1 MEMEFESWQH
11 PPSTKQK
18 RGYASKFRLSC
29 DSCSKSKVRCNH
41 ERPSCQRCHQAGIRC
56 VYSVSRRTGKPPK
69 SARNNE
75 DEVGVVQKRPDPV
88 ARSISVAVQTESS
101 TPATMAPATAPTA
114 STNPLHRS
122 SESTLDVFFNYDMPD
137 VGLSSH
143 FLSEDLRF
151 DDVPNDHDD
160 LDQLVQA
167 HGFSEQ
173 MINDELGLWN
183 LNSTAHSPLNGV
195 NERPSERPTC
205 HSVLPPSEKTGQI
218 NENAPCMQ
226 LTSST
231 LQSLSMPF
239 RFCTTVPSVV
249 PPIVTIDRILDT
261 GRQAITSL
269 YTLLQCTC
277 AQSCSSSMSN
287 ALIILK
293 ILDSYDAIARSPPST
308 PIPAMN
314 DTSTSSNSKKNG
326 IQESIP
332 DSQPASTFTLA
343 GQSMVLETPIKI
355 GMFTIHR
362 EDERRLILHLL
373 LSELRRVERV
383 VEAFGRRYGG
393 DVFHGALEQFL
404 RSRVHSMRDDLDGIL
419 SRE

>member
-1 MEMEFESWQH
+1 MEMEFEAWQQ
-11 PPSTKQK
+11 PASTKQK
-18 RGYASKFRLSC
+18 IGYASKFRLSC

-41 ERPSCQRCHQAGIRC
+41 ERPSCQRCRQSGIRC

-75 DEVGVVQKRPDPV
+75 EEATHIQK
-88 ARSISVAVQTESS
+88 ALGTAASSTSVAVQTESS
-101 TPATMAPATAPTA
+101 TPATMPPSTAPTA
-114 STNPLHRS
+114 TTNPLHRS
-122 SESTLDVFFNYDMPD
+122 SESTLDVFFNFDMPD

-143 FLSEDLRF
+143 FLSEELRF
-151 DDVPNDHDD
+151 DDTSNNHDD
-160 LDQLVQA
+160 LNQLVQA

-173 MINDELGLWN
+173 IINDELGLWN
-183 LNSTAHSPLNGV
+183 LNSTAHTPVNGV
-195 NERPSERPTC
+195 DERSNENLTC
-205 HSVLPPSEKTGQI
+205 HSILPPSEKTDQI
-218 NENAPCMQ
+218 KESAPCMQ

-239 RFCTTVPSVV
+239 SFCTTVPSVV
-249 PPIVTIDRILDT
+249 PPIITIDRVLDT
-261 GRQAITSL
+261 GRQAITVL

-277 AQSCSSSMSN
+277 AQRCSSSMSN
-287 ALIILK
+287 ALIVLK

-308 PIPAMN
+308 PIPLN
-314 DTSTSSNSKKNG
+314 GTSSNGKKDG
-326 IQESIP
+326 IQESMP
-332 DSQPASTFTLA
+332 DPEPASTFSLA
-343 GQSMVLETPIKI
+343 GQSMVLDTPITI

-404 RSRVHSMRDDLDGIL
+404 RSRVHAMRDDLDGIL

>member
-1 MEMEFESWQH
+1 MEVEFATWQQ

-18 RGYASKFRLSC
+18 KGYASKFRLSC

-75 DEVGVVQKRPDPV
+75 EEAVQNNLNAA
-88 ARSISVAVQTESS
+88 ARGISVAVQTESAAATPSLPS
-101 TPATMAPATAPTA
+101 TMPTSTAASTAPANA
-114 STNPLHRS
+114 LHSS
-122 SESTLDVFFNYDMPD
+122 SESTLDVFFDYDMSD
-137 VGLSSH
+137 VGLNVS
-143 FLSEDLRF
+143 D
-151 DDVPNDHDD
+151 NHDD
-160 LDQLVQA
+160 LNQLVQA
-167 HGFSEQ
+167 HGFGDQ

-183 LNSTAHSPLNGV
+183 LDSTFTSVNGV
-195 NERPSERPTC
+195 DERPTC
-205 HSVLPPSEKTGQI
+205 HSLLPSSEKIVGM
-218 NENAPCMQ
+218 NDSAPCMQ

-231 LQSLSMPF
+231 LLSLSVPF
-239 RFCTTVPSVV
+239 SFCTTFPSVV
-249 PPIVTIDRILDT
+249 PPITIDRVLDT
-261 GRQAITSL
+261 GRQAIAAID
-269 YTLLQCTC
+269 TLLQCTC
-277 AQSCSSSMSN
+277 AQSCSSSMSI

-293 ILDSYDAIARSPPST
+293 ILDSYGAIAGSSPST
-308 PIPAMN
+308 PLPAIN
-314 DTSTSSNSKKNG
+314 PLSSSNGKKDSKH
-326 IQESIP
+326 ESIA
-332 DSQPASTFTLA
+332 DSACAPA
-343 GQSMVLETPIKI
+343 GQNMVLDTPITI
-355 GMFTIHR
+355 GMFKIHR

-404 RSRVHSMRDDLDGIL
+404 QSRVHSMRDELDDIL